1 MTFDDQLRQAGVD
14 TIIRMSKELSQAKSV
29 IEEGIQTI
37 GDLTVQLKFWRQAAE
52 HAIAGWNALEDRV
65 EAAKE
70 AIRALE
76 GNAGAALELLG
87 GTEEAPPELKDVT

>member
-1 MTFDDQLRQAGVD
+1 MNKFVLTADAEIDPNGFRVYIDGAFYSTGE
-14 TIIRMSKELSQAKSV
+14 IAKEYDALKT
-29 IEEGIQTI
+29 EC
-37 GDLTVQLKFWRQAAE
+37 KFWRQAAE
-52 HAIAGWNALEDRV
+52 HALTLMNALEDRV

-87 GTEEAPPELKDVT
+87 GTEEAPPELKIVT